1 MLEKYLRFGDIRIG
15 RLSEYQLTLAFI
27 PHENKK
33 KIILESQKGIKYL
46 LALLEAKLNR
56 SRGIRIK
63 KIEQNFP
70 YPILVQTVSEVDR
83 FLEKVSVHIYFDEP
97 MVCVDF
103 FSVEV
108 PRKGMVPG
116 KYKLSRKGL
125 SISDILSDVS
135 VDPGLIWVSELSNK
149 RKETKYY

>member
-1 MLEKYLRFGDIRIG
+1 M
-15 RLSEYQLTLAFI
+15 
-27 PHENKK
+27 
-33 KIILESQKGIKYL
+33 
-46 LALLEAKLNR
+46 
-56 SRGIRIK
+56 
-63 KIEQNFP
+63 
-70 YPILVQTVSEVDR
+70 QTVSEVDR

-125 SISDILSDVS
+125 LIYDILSEVS

>member
-1 MLEKYLRFGDIRIG
+1 MLEKYLCFGDIRIG
-15 RLSEYQLTLAFI
+15 RLGEYQLTLAFI

-33 KIILESQKGIKYL
+33 KIILESQKGIKHL
-46 LALLEAKLNR
+46 LMLLEAKLNR

-63 KIEQNFP
+63 EIEQKFP
-70 YPILVQTVSEVDR
+70 YYLSAGTVNEVDR
-83 FLEKVSVHIYFDEP
+83 FLEKVSVHIYFDET

-108 PRKGMVPG
+108 PCKGMVPG

-125 SISDILSDVS
+125 SIFRILSEVS
-135 VDPGLIWVSELSNK
+135 VDRNLIWTPELSNK
-149 RKETKYY
+149 RKEVKHY